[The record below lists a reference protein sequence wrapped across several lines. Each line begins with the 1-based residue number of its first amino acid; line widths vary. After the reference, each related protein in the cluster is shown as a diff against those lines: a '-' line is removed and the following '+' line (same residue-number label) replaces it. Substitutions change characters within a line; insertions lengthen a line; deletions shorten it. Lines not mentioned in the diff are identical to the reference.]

1 MDISPVDSAV
11 TAAARIEALNA
22 ANATARVEAPLI
34 TANQTD
40 TTNTTASIVNFSPL
54 AQLLAATVVFQTK
67 QARQVPI
74 AQPTQPGSSTNIDLT
89 TLTEITTLFVNAFN
103 NFQTSSTDG
112 LTNQFDTAFENALMA
127 AIQNET
133 SHAGATHTQSFID
146 SLAQLGI
153 QFQDSASL
161 TAPNQFTID
170 WTRLET
176 AFNANPAQTTALLS
190 NAFQAL
196 NTIAETTVASQATL
210 GLGQSAVQSDLLNN
224 LYTQN
229 SNAVLQPRLD
239 TAIVNA
245 ADSAL
250 LTGAT
255 PTPTSTAAA
264 TQRAQTAQTAQTT
277 NTATTTTPAAN
288 PGVAAVPVTTVTP
301 TAVNTTVAATTPP
314 VNASAT
320 AAAAAPAT
328 TPIPVT
334 PVLIDPN
341 IAAAVAAYRVN
352 ETIGRTI
359 GELDIAPDT
368 ELIPGIG
375 PVSKTKAV
383 SLDTNEESEEERRV
397 QRTRSLKERGQA

>member
-176 AFNANPAQTTALLS
+176 AFNANPAQTIALLS

-210 GLGQSAVQSDLLNN
+210 GLSQSAVQSDLLNN

-264 TQRAQTAQTAQTT
+264 TQTAQTAQTT

-301 TAVNTTVAATTPP
+301 TAVNTTAAATTPL
-314 VNASAT
+314 VTASAT
-320 AAAAAPAT
+320 ATANAAPAT